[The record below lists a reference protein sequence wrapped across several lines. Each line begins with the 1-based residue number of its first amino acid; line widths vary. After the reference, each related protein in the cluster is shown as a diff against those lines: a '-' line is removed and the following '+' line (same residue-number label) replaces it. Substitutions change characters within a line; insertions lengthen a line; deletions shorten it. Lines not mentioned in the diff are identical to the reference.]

1 MFLNH
6 ARDFATATPALGRTP
21 HALFSATR
29 VETLQGWR
37 AAGRVTPGTRLFTY
51 DGGIAEVAK
60 VETLAGPNDA
70 IRVPARAFGADCE
83 TFLSPGQLVLLETG
97 AAMAW
102 LNVPVALAR
111 AEDLIGLSGVARR
124 RAPETRLTR
133 LVLEDEQVLF
143 ASTGLCLFAGSPITR
158 DTSECYPVLTRD
170 EVRAVAG

>member
-6 ARDFATATPALGRTP
+6 TRDFATATPALGRCP
-21 HALFSATR
+21 DALFSGTR
-29 VETLQGWR
+29 IETLKGWR
-37 AAGRVTPGTRLFTY
+37 AAERIAPGTRLFTY
-51 DGGIAEVAK
+51 DGGIARVLR
-60 VETLAGPNDA
+60 VDSICGPNDA
-70 IRVPARAFGADCE
+70 IRLPARAFGADAE

-111 AEDLIGLSGVARR
+111 AEDLIGLQGVARR

-143 ASTGLCLFAGSPITR
+143 ASSGLCLFAGNAATQ